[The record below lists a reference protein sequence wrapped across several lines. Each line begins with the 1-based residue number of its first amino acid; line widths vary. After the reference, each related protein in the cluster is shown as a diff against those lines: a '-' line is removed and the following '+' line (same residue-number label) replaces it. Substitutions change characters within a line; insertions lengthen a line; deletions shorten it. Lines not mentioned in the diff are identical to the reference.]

1 MQTILLV
8 FKVLFYSMHFYN
20 NKRIYK
26 LIRKYHTMKI
36 VVISDIHG
44 NLEALNRVLEY
55 IENME
60 DENRIVCL
68 GDIIGYGPDPAECFK
83 IVESLTDKICLGNHE
98 YAIPEEDFDYQMTMC
113 AREAIRWTRG
123 ILGEENSEAISRL
136 PIQIEE
142 DNVLYV
148 HASPDD
154 PMQWKYITNAR
165 NAYSS
170 LIEMKHSLCFVGHS
184 HIPGIY
190 AYNEL
195 QGDSNK
201 VTLSRDDKTI
211 VNVGS
216 IGQPRDGSPML
227 SFAVFDDDNWS
238 VEIIRLEYDYQ
249 ETMAKIEKA
258 NLPLFLAERL
268 ARGA

>member
-1 MQTILLV
+1 
-8 FKVLFYSMHFYN
+8 
-20 NKRIYK
+20 
-26 LIRKYHTMKI
+26 MKI
-36 VVISDIHG
+36 VAISDIHG
-44 NLEALNRVLEY
+44 NLEALNKALEY
-55 IENME
+55 IDKLEGE
-60 DENRIVCL
+60 KRVVCL
-68 GDIIGYGPDPAECFK
+68 GDIVGYGPNPAECFK
-83 IVESLTDKICLGNHE
+83 MIESLTDKICLGNHE
-98 YAIPEEDFDYQMTMC
+98 YAFPDEDFDYQMAMY
-113 AREAIRWTRG
+113 AREAIRWTRS
-123 ILGEENSEAISRL
+123 IVGEEIREAINRL
-136 PIQIEE
+136 PLQIEE

-190 AYNEL
+190 TYNEL
-195 QGDSNK
+195 HGNSNK
-201 VTLSRDDKTI
+201 ATLSRDDKTI

-216 IGQPRDGSPML
+216 VGQPRDGSPTL

>member
-1 MQTILLV
+1 
-8 FKVLFYSMHFYN
+8 
-20 NKRIYK
+20 
-26 LIRKYHTMKI
+26 MKI

-44 NLEALNRVLEY
+44 NLEALNKVLEY
-55 IENME
+55 IDKLECE
-60 DENRIVCL
+60 KRVVCL
-68 GDIIGYGPDPAECFK
+68 GDIVGYGPNPAECFE

-98 YAIPEEDFDYQMTMC
+98 DAVLDTNYNYQMTKY
-113 AREAIRWTRG
+113 ALEAIRWTRG
-123 ILGEENSEAISRL
+123 ILGKEIREAISRL
-136 PIQIEE
+136 PVQIEE

-148 HASPDD
+148 HASPDN

-195 QGDSNK
+195 QRDSNK
-201 VTLSRDDKTI
+201 ATLSKDDKTI

-216 IGQPRDGSPML
+216 VGQPRDGSPML
-227 SFAVFDDDNWS
+227 SFAVFDDDNWD
-238 VEIIRLEYDYQ
+238 VEIVRLKYNYHK
-249 ETMAKIEKA
+249 TMAEINKA
-258 NLPLFLAERL
+258 NLPLVLAERL
-268 ARGA
+268 ARGV

>member
-1 MQTILLV
+1 
-8 FKVLFYSMHFYN
+8 
-20 NKRIYK
+20 
-26 LIRKYHTMKI
+26 MKI

-55 IENME
+55 IDKLEGE
-60 DENRIVCL
+60 KRVVCL
-68 GDIIGYGPDPAECFK
+68 GDVVGYGPNPAECFK

-98 YAIPEEDFDYQMTMC
+98 YAILYENFDYQMVRY
-113 AREAIRWTRG
+113 ARDAIRWTRSIVG
-123 ILGEENSEAISRL
+123 KEIREAINRL
-136 PIQIEE
+136 PLQIEE
-142 DNVLYV
+142 GNVLYV

-154 PMQWKYITNAR
+154 PMHWKYITNAG

-195 QGDSNK
+195 QGGNK
-201 VTLSRDDKTI
+201 ATLSRDDKTI

-216 IGQPRDGSPML
+216 VGQPRDGSPML
-227 SFAVFDDDNWS
+227 SFAVFDYDNWS
-238 VEIIRLEYDYQ
+238 VEIIRLKYNYQ
-249 ETMAKIEKA
+249 ETMVKIEKA

-268 ARGA
+268 AKGA

>member
-1 MQTILLV
+1 
-8 FKVLFYSMHFYN
+8 
-20 NKRIYK
+20 
-26 LIRKYHTMKI
+26 MKI

-60 DENRIVCL
+60 DEKRVICL
-68 GDIIGYGPDPAECFK
+68 GDIVGYGPNPAECFK

-98 YAIPEEDFDYQMTMC
+98 YAILDEDFDYQMVKN
-113 AREAIRWTRG
+113 ARKAIGWTRG
-123 ILGEENSEAISRL
+123 IVGEEINVAISRL

-170 LIEMKHSLCFVGHS
+170 LIEMNHSLCFVGHS

-195 QGDSNK
+195 EGNSNK
-201 VTLSRDDKTI
+201 ATLSKDDKII

-216 IGQPRDGSPML
+216 VGQPRDGSPML
-227 SFAVFDDDNWS
+227 SFAVFNDDNWN

-249 ETMAKIEKA
+249 KTMAKIEKA
-258 NLPLFLAERL
+258 NLPSFLAERL
-268 ARGA
+268 ARGV

>member
-1 MQTILLV
+1 
-8 FKVLFYSMHFYN
+8 
-20 NKRIYK
+20 
-26 LIRKYHTMKI
+26 MKI
-36 VVISDIHG
+36 VIISDIHG
-44 NLEALNRVLEY
+44 NLEALNKVLEH
-55 IENME
+55 IDKLEE
-60 DENRIVCL
+60 EKRVVCL
-68 GDIIGYGPDPAECFK
+68 GDIVGYGPNPAECFK

-98 YAIPEEDFDYQMTMC
+98 YAILDEDFDYQMARY
-113 AREAIRWTRG
+113 AREAIIWTRG
-123 ILGEENSEAISRL
+123 ILGEEIREAINRI

-154 PMQWKYITNAR
+154 PIRWKYITNTR

-195 QGDSNK
+195 RGNSNK
-201 VTLSRDDKTI
+201 ATLSRDDKTI

-216 IGQPRDGSPML
+216 VGQPRDGSPML
-227 SFAVFDDDNWS
+227 SFAVFDEDNWS
-238 VEIIRLEYDYQ
+238 VEIIRLEYDYHK
-249 ETMAKIEKA
+249 TMAKIEKA
-258 NLPLFLAERL
+258 NLPFFLAKRL
-268 ARGA
+268 AKGV

>member
-1 MQTILLV
+1 
-8 FKVLFYSMHFYN
+8 
-20 NKRIYK
+20 
-26 LIRKYHTMKI
+26 MKI

-44 NLEALNRVLEY
+44 NLEALNKVLEY
-55 IENME
+55 IDKLEGE
-60 DENRIVCL
+60 KRVVCL
-68 GDIIGYGPDPAECFK
+68 GDIVGYGPNPAECFK

-98 YAIPEEDFDYQMTMC
+98 YAILDEDFDYQM
-113 AREAIRWTRG
+113 ARYARKAIRWTRG
-123 ILGEENSEAISRL
+123 ILDEEIREVINKL
-136 PIQIEE
+136 PLQIEE

-154 PMQWKYITNAR
+154 PMQWKYISNAR

-195 QGDSNK
+195 QRNSIDA
-201 VTLSRDDKTI
+201 TLSKDDKTI

-216 IGQPRDGSPML
+216 VGQPRDGSPML
-227 SFAVFDDDNWS
+227 SFAVFDDDNWN
-238 VEIIRLEYDYQ
+238 VEIIRLKYDYQ
-249 ETMAKIEKA
+249 KTMAKIKKA
-258 NLPLFLAERL
+258 NLPLLLAERL
-268 ARGA
+268 ARGV

>member
-1 MQTILLV
+1 MV
-8 FKVLFYSMHFYN
+8 EN
-20 NKRIYK
+20 A
-26 LIRKYHTMKI
+26 RK
-36 VVISDIHG
+36 
-44 NLEALNRVLEY
+44 
-55 IENME
+55 
-60 DENRIVCL
+60 
-68 GDIIGYGPDPAECFK
+68 
-83 IVESLTDKICLGNHE
+83 
-98 YAIPEEDFDYQMTMC
+98 
-113 AREAIRWTRG
+113 AIRWTRG
-123 ILGEENSEAISRL
+123 IVGEEIREAVSRL
-136 PIQIEE
+136 PIRIEE

-195 QGDSNK
+195 QRNSIDA
-201 VTLSRDDKTI
+201 TLSKDDKTI

-216 IGQPRDGSPML
+216 VGQPRDGSPML
-227 SFAVFDDDNWS
+227 SFAVFDDDNWN
-238 VEIIRLEYDYQ
+238 VEIIRLEYDYHK
-249 ETMAKIEKA
+249 TMAKIEKA
-258 NLPLFLAERL
+258 NLPFFLAERL

>member
-1 MQTILLV
+1 
-8 FKVLFYSMHFYN
+8 
-20 NKRIYK
+20 
-26 LIRKYHTMKI
+26 MKI

-55 IENME
+55 INKLECE
-60 DENRIVCL
+60 KRVVCL
-68 GDIIGYGPDPAECFK
+68 GDIVGYGPNPAECFE

-98 YAIPEEDFDYQMTMC
+98 DAVLDTNYNYQMTKY
-113 AREAIRWTRG
+113 ALEAIRWTRG
-123 ILGEENSEAISRL
+123 ILGKEIREAISRL
-136 PIQIEE
+136 PVQIEE

-148 HASPDD
+148 HASPDN

-201 VTLSRDDKTI
+201 ATLSKDDKTI

-216 IGQPRDGSPML
+216 VGQPRDGSPML
-227 SFAVFDDDNWS
+227 SFAVFDDDNWD
-238 VEIIRLEYDYQ
+238 VEIVRLKYNYHK
-249 ETMAKIEKA
+249 TMAEINKA
-258 NLPLFLAERL
+258 NLPLVLAERL
-268 ARGA
+268 ARGV

>member
-1 MQTILLV
+1 
-8 FKVLFYSMHFYN
+8 
-20 NKRIYK
+20 
-26 LIRKYHTMKI
+26 MKI

-44 NLEALNRVLEY
+44 NLEALNKVLGYIDKLEGEKRV
-55 IENME
+55 
-60 DENRIVCL
+60 VCL
-68 GDIIGYGPDPAECFK
+68 GDIVGYGPDPAECFR

-98 YAIPEEDFDYQMTMC
+98 DSILDTDYDYQMTKH
-113 AREAIRWTRG
+113 AIEAIRWTRG
-123 ILGEENSEAISRL
+123 ILGEEIREAINRL
-136 PIQIEE
+136 PLQIEE

-154 PMQWKYITNAR
+154 PMRWKYITNAR

-195 QGDSNK
+195 QWDSNK
-201 VTLSRDDKTI
+201 ATLSKDDKTI

-238 VEIIRLEYDYQ
+238 VEIIRLEYEYQ
-249 ETMAKIEKA
+249 KTMAKIEIA

-268 ARGA
+268 ARGV

>member
-1 MQTILLV
+1 
-8 FKVLFYSMHFYN
+8 
-20 NKRIYK
+20 
-26 LIRKYHTMKI
+26 MKI

-44 NLEALNRVLEY
+44 NQEALNRVLGY
-55 IENME
+55 IDKLEGKK
-60 DENRIVCL
+60 RVVCL
-68 GDIIGYGPDPAECFK
+68 GDIVGYGPNPAECFK

-98 YAIPEEDFDYQMTMC
+98 YAIMDEDFDYQMVKY
-113 AREAIRWTRG
+113 ARKAIRWTRG
-123 ILGEENSEAISRL
+123 ILGEEIREAISRL
-136 PIQIEE
+136 PFQIEE

-201 VTLSRDDKTI
+201 ATLSRDGKTI

-216 IGQPRDGSPML
+216 VGQPRDGSPML
-227 SFAVFDDDNWS
+227 SFAVFDDDNWV
-238 VEIIRLEYDYQ
+238 VEIVRLKYNYQ
-249 ETMAKIEKA
+249 KTMAEINKV

-268 ARGA
+268 ARGV